1 MENSFLISIV
11 NNTNEPQLINLF
23 SGSLKA
29 GVIVTTG
36 NFNYQALQLIARN
49 KGFRGNSL
57 TTNFDTSLEL
67 EFVHNGKSTHAVLNK
82 RYEQAEILMDG
93 LSNYILFTC
102 PPQKKF
108 YIRLLTLPYVST

>member
-1 MENSFLISIV
+1 MESSFFVSIE

-23 SGSLKA
+23 SGSLEA

-36 NFNYQALQLIARN
+36 NYNYQALQLIARN

-57 TTNFDTSLEL
+57 TTNFDTSLKL
-67 EFVHNGKSTHAVLNK
+67 EFVHDGKTTHAVLNG

-93 LSNYILFTC
+93 LSNYIQFTC
-102 PPQKKF
+102 PPEKKF
-108 YIRLLTLPYVST
+108 YIRLLTLPDVST

>member
-1 MENSFLISIV
+1 MESSFLVSIE
-11 NNTNEPQLINLF
+11 NNTNQPQLINLF
-23 SGSLKA
+23 SGSLEA

-36 NFNYQALQLIARN
+36 NYDYHALQLISRN

-67 EFVHNGKSTHAVLNK
+67 EFVQNGKTTHAVLNG
-82 RYEQAEILMDG
+82 RYEQTAIELDG
-93 LSNYILFTC
+93 LNNYIQFTC

-108 YIRLLTLPYVST
+108 YIRLLTLFDVST